1 MSSQSVYVRNA
12 LTLVSRKDK
21 MEKEKFK
28 LQYAN
33 VKEESKKE
41 LVKYRLKLKEL
52 KGICILVYDYHNKT
66 YRFSRIKSFFKVK
79 EEQAYGFVD
88 PSLSGLIEKAVE

>member
-1 MSSQSVYVRNA
+1 
-12 LTLVSRKDK
+12 

-33 VKEESKKE
+33 LKEESKKN
-41 LVKYRLKLKEL
+41 LIKYRLKL

-88 PSLSGLIEKAVE
+88 PSLSSLIERVVE